1 MIMKKETPRDDW
13 EEQCKQAAE
22 ILSPFRPLGGNLAD
36 AATSATSQIGWTR
49 SLVYSMLKNAREAH
63 DGSDMLVIRPFVRTT
78 NIFDDLTI
86 SCPHPSHQAERSEQ
100 HYTQFSD
107 PFVFDLEHRFSIVIP
122 ALSECGHRWLLVL
135 ETRDGLTRPYTICD
149 EGYINQNTVE
159 PYDEQ

>member
-1 MIMKKETPRDDW
+1 MIMKKQTPQDDW

-49 SLVYSMLKNAREAH
+49 SLVYSMLKNARAAH
-63 DGSDMLVIRPFVRTT
+63 EGNDMLVIRPFVRTT

-107 PFVFDLEHRFSIVIP
+107 PFVFDLKKRFVIAIP

-135 ETRDGLTRPYTICD
+135 ENRKGLAKIYTICD